1 MVFLIILGVLIYL
14 LYKNKKTL
22 RDNAGKNKTVEW
34 HSDTELM
41 GERQKES
48 QSTDIDFSDSYQ
60 AKYLLTKTNWFNIR
74 S

>member
-48 QSTDIDFSDSYQ
+48 QSC
-60 AKYLLTKTNWFNIR
+60 LW
-74 S
+74 